1 MGTGERRLV
10 DSFWDLRDNAGFT
23 WFGEPDARW
32 EPVFGAL
39 AADLPESE
47 RPSPRTPGQGPFVSV
62 AKMHDYLSALGW
74 TDVTTETLVHEVGV
88 RDADHWFEW
97 TWSQGY
103 RYVLEKLEALELLEA
118 ARDRVTGVLEE
129 MAAREGGLAWRAE
142 VHATLAR
149 T

>member
-1 MGTGERRLV
+1 M
-10 DSFWDLRDNAGFT
+10 
-23 WFGEPDARW
+23 
-32 EPVFGAL
+32 FGAL

-103 RYVLEKLEALELLEA
+103 RYVLEKLEALELA
-118 ARDRVTGVLEE
+118 GGCPRSGHWGAGGDGGPRRRV
-129 MAAREGGLAWRAE
+129 GLAGRGAR
-142 VHATLAR
+142 HARPHLNAGTTSASAASLPRVGTL
-149 T
+149 